1 MCVCVCVCVC
11 VWLCILASSQDTVR
25 KEQKHDPKSQQDT
38 VRPFHL
44 KSQARKRVSWCIGKG
59 RNGSVMRSQAYNVVA
74 SEGALHL
81 ASHSANRDE
90 GEEHFLEGDGEARRR
105 QRRRKEGDGAQRG
118 RMKTRKTKLAS
129 CRDLGIDHPFFHF
142 LFFHAF
148 RLHHHLFRFFEETQ
162 KKTRKRTQFICV

>member
-1 MCVCVCVCVC
+1 
-11 VWLCILASSQDTVR
+11 
-25 KEQKHDPKSQQDT
+25 
-38 VRPFHL
+38 
-44 KSQARKRVSWCIGKG
+44 
-59 RNGSVMRSQAYNVVA
+59 MRSQAYNVVA

-81 ASHSANRDE
+81 ASHSSNRDE

-129 CRDLGIDHPFFHF
+129 SRDLEIDDPFFHF

-148 RLHHHLFRFFEETQ
+148 QTPSSPFFGFLKRHKKKEKKIPSYVCRFLNL
-162 KKTRKRTQFICV
+162 RKNFLNSSL